1 MAGHPSARELVAAV
15 REFIAGLEIEGR
27 EGFHA
32 KVAANAL
39 AIVERELVA
48 RPDVAEVAALAS
60 INLSSPRTRG
70 PKVTTVA
77 TLGPR
82 VRGDDRE
89 EGDDEGEW
97 DEAADLRACVCT
109 ALRNGTLTPATPCLL
124 AALTAANLARLAVDN
139 PRYSTFLR
147 RTAAAAPPR

>member
-1 MAGHPSARELVAAV
+1 MAGNPSARDLVAAV
-15 REFIAGLEIEGR
+15 REFIAGLGLEGR
-27 EGFHA
+27 DGFHA

-39 AIVERELVA
+39 AIVERELEQG
-48 RPDVAEVAALAS
+48 PDAAEVEALAS
-60 INLSSPRTRG
+60 MGMSSPRTRG

-89 EGDDEGEW
+89 EV
-97 DEAADLRACVCT
+97 ADLRSTICT
-109 ALRNGTLTPATPCLL
+109 ALRDGTLTPATPGLL
-124 AALTAANLARLAVDN
+124 EALVTANLARLAVDN

-147 RTAAAAPPR
+147 RTGAAAPQR